1 MKAFKFIY
9 IALIIF
15 CPLIVSSCKKSGKEI
30 VEKIATETTEKTAKG
45 FAKEASEKTLKTL
58 TKKELRSIDWK
69 DLMKLIRKENI
80 NLADA
85 LSRLD
90 GSFQRKIGKAI
101 QSDYDFY
108 SALISSNRLIDEFSI
123 FTKNAPKATDNIYIF
138 KYFAKCRDLE
148 RRFGVY
154 NALGNIEIKEEM
166 GVVKFFNRTDNSV
179 IGEFRDGIFQ
189 IKEPF
194 NTGKHF
200 LEQNSILKKTLI
212 PNAVYKIKGANGMTY
227 LYHVDDLG
235 RFSKIEATG
244 IDANELLSNVVLAK
258 ENLNLGAGWTK
269 NLEQSDKHPKET
281 ILMQQ
286 SF

>member
-69 DLMKLIRKENI
+69 
-80 NLADA
+80 
-85 LSRLD
+85 
-90 GSFQRKIGKAI
+90 
-101 QSDYDFY
+101 DFY

-227 LYHVDDLG
+227 LYHVDDLVS
-235 RFSKIEATG
+235 RRLKLQE
-244 IDANELLSNVVLAK
+244 
-258 ENLNLGAGWTK
+258 
-269 NLEQSDKHPKET
+269 
-281 ILMQQ
+281 
-286 SF
+286 